1 MTQRIISSGLI
12 TCGAVGDG
20 SAIRLDF
27 LDEAARPVSVEFPF
41 AQAQSL
47 VMTLPGLLSRALR
60 LHTRDDSS
68 RFVFGLGRWS
78 LESTDG
84 DCIIMT
90 LATEDGFQVSFGIP
104 LATCEAMARALEQ
117 QHSPDF
123 GCRTESDVVN

>member
-60 LHTRDDSS
+60 LQT
-68 RFVFGLGRWS
+68 
-78 LESTDG
+78 
-84 DCIIMT
+84 
-90 LATEDGFQVSFGIP
+90 
-104 LATCEAMARALEQ
+104 
-117 QHSPDF
+117 
-123 GCRTESDVVN
+123 